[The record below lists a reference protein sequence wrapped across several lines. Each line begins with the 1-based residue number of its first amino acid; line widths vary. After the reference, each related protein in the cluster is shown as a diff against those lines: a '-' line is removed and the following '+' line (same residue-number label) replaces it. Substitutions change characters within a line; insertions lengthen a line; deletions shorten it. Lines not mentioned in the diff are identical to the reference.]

1 MPVAELWYIRKLCSK
16 IGCHVNIPQGM
27 EKKVRSIIYN
37 QISIIGKKIV
47 KIGLTDPEL
56 LVSERS
62 LKNISK
68 FAERAK

>member
-1 MPVAELWYIRKLCSK
+1 
-16 IGCHVNIPQGM
+16 M